1 MKFIKKIKIGHKYV
15 TENNCFIVA
24 EISGNHGGKISNIK
38 KIIDKLDKRNVDA
51 IKLQAYQA
59 NTITINCKKRD
70 FRIRKTNT
78 WSKYNYLYDLYKY
91 AETPFYWMEEIFK
104 YCKKKKIIV
113 FASVFDFTSLKILE
127 KINCPAY
134 KIASPEITDI
144 PLIKEVAKTKKPII
158 LSNGLANLKD
168 LFLAI
173 KTIKLQK
180 NNKLIIL
187 KCTSNYP
194 SKISELNLKTVIDI
208 KKKFNCLSGFS
219 DHTTD
224 INIPI
229 HAASIGASM
238 IEKHVCLKNVKTV
251 DSFFSINTEK
261 FNQMAKIIK
270 INKKS
275 NGIVSYQISKASKK
289 NLSGRKSLYIVK
301 DIKKNERFTEN
312 NIKAIR
318 PSYGM
323 HPKFYQKIIGKISK
337 KNITEG
343 ERMRWDLIKK

>member
-59 NTITINCKKRD
+59 NTITINCKKTD
-70 FRIRKTNT
+70 FKIRKTNT

-91 AETPFYWMEEIFK
+91 AETPFHWMEEIFK

-180 NNKLIIL
+180 NYKLIIL
-187 KCTSNYP
+187 KCTSDYP
-194 SKISELNLKTVIDI
+194 SKISELNLKTIIDI

-275 NGIVSYQISKASKK
+275 NGIVNYQISKASKK

-301 DIKKNERFTEN
+301 DIKKNERFTED

-323 HPKFYQKIIGKISK
+323 HPKFYEKIIGKISK
-337 KNITEG
+337 KNISKG